1 MKLTS
6 ISKNSIVASLKYFL
20 CLPIAFVFYKKQK
33 GVWIISERPDQAR
46 DNGYIFFKYMRE
58 KHPTQRVYYL
68 IDKGAQDYKKIE
80 EYGNVIQ
87 INSWKHYLYYC
98 LSKVHISAH
107 VNGCCPDGAIGISRR
122 TKKKVGFKDVFLP
135 HGVSYGVSE
144 FCLKK
149 YAVIDLFICSG
160 KAEYDNILENYGY
173 SKEEVVYTGF
183 PELDEWHNL
192 TVNPKLIV
200 LMPTWRT
207 YLAQD
212 SSVAF
217 GETLY
222 FQTYQKLLQNQ
233 ELREFLDKIGRA
245 HV

>member
-1 MKLTS
+1 
-6 ISKNSIVASLKYFL
+6 
-20 CLPIAFVFYKKQK
+20 
-33 GVWIISERPDQAR
+33 
-46 DNGYIFFKYMRE
+46 MRE

-160 KAEYDNILENYGY
+160 KAVI
-173 SKEEVVYTGF
+173 
-183 PELDEWHNL
+183 
-192 TVNPKLIV
+192 
-200 LMPTWRT
+200 
-207 YLAQD
+207 
-212 SSVAF
+212 
-217 GETLY
+217 
-222 FQTYQKLLQNQ
+222 
-233 ELREFLDKIGRA
+233 
-245 HV
+245 

>member
-122 TKKKVGFKDVFLP
+122 TKKKVGIFFSLLYPVHIVGQHGFRQFLD
-135 HGVSYGVSE
+135 
-144 FCLKK
+144 FCERS
-149 YAVIDLFICSG
+149 A
-160 KAEYDNILENYGY
+160 
-173 SKEEVVYTGF
+173 
-183 PELDEWHNL
+183 
-192 TVNPKLIV
+192 
-200 LMPTWRT
+200 
-207 YLAQD
+207 
-212 SSVAF
+212 
-217 GETLY
+217 
-222 FQTYQKLLQNQ
+222 LLQP
-233 ELREFLDKIGRA
+233 RCVVVI
-245 HV
+245 